1 MLAIPGTAHSGP
13 ITVLIILREGRVV
26 SHTKV
31 NRYKPFHKKE
41 ASLVA
46 VPYMKRN
53 VSRARRAISPNAM
66 ARVGML
72 LTMKSNSRRN
82 DSEGISMDV

>member
-1 MLAIPGTAHSGP
+1 MLAIPGTTHSGP
-13 ITVLIILREGRVV
+13 KTVLIVLRRGTVV

-31 NRYKPFHKKE
+31 NRYKAFHEME
-41 ASLVA
+41 AILVA

-53 VSRARRAISPNAM
+53 MSRARRAISSNAM

-72 LTMKSNSRRN
+72 LPMKSKKGTNIN
-82 DSEGISMDV
+82 EGISMDL